1 MATSGTCAARVF
13 LILALTRSTALA
25 GQPQGPGPR
34 TPAAPLTGTARIAGR
49 VVDAATGRPVARA
62 TVRLQGLPTSPP
74 PVGTNEEGVFAFSD
88 VPPCA
93 CALSVDKAGFLS
105 SRYPDAPPTLRR
117 SARGLTIGAGT
128 VLEDLVVPLYR
139 GGAISGRV
147 VDAFGD
153 PVESATVQV
162 LRLSG
167 DGQGR
172 PRNGTE
178 TDDRGEFRVPK
189 LEPGRYLLF
198 VAHRNR
204 ADDPNE
210 AQPLPTFFPGVL
222 DASEALPIV
231 VDRGQSVGG
240 IDFALLA
247 GTTAWVEGA
256 LLDEEGERIE
266 SRRVTANARRL
277 GSGAVDYGQFP
288 MEVSPDG
295 TFRARLP
302 PGEYE
307 LEARM
312 GPRAAGRQPGES
324 ADRVGT
330 LRVTVSGTPLSDLA
344 LQLGPGVTL
353 AGRVVF
359 EGVAPPDRGSVGEV
373 LVAALSA
380 PQGARCRRGGAEAT
394 RGRRVAVETDRDWTF
409 RLPGLFGTCILSLA
423 TANLGDWSVAAVYAG
438 DTDILDRPVSFDSG
452 QDLRDVRVVVSDRR
466 TQIDLRVT
474 DENGVPTREYVA
486 LLFSVDP
493 ARWHPASGSVRP
505 FQPST
510 RPSGP
515 AQPSAVIGTSRATP
529 DRLNDLPRG
538 EYFAVALDDLPAET
552 VRNPETLAQL
562 AKSATRLTV
571 TAGANGSV
579 TLARLSFADAMKR

>member
-1 MATSGTCAARVF
+1 M
-13 LILALTRSTALA
+13 
-25 GQPQGPGPR
+25 
-34 TPAAPLTGTARIAGR
+34 
-49 VVDAATGRPVARA
+49 ARA
-62 TVRLQGLPTSPP
+62 TVRLQGLQTSLPP
-74 PVGTNEEGVFAFSD
+74 IGTNEEGAFVFDD

-128 VLEDLVVPLYR
+128 VIDDLVVPLYR

-167 DGQGR
+167 DGQAR
-172 PRNGTE
+172 ARNGAE

-210 AQPLPTFFPGVL
+210 AQPIPTFFPGVL
-222 DASEALPIV
+222 DASEALPIL
-231 VDRGQSVGG
+231 VDRGQSIGG
-240 IDFALLA
+240 IDFPLLA
-247 GTTAWVEGA
+247 GTTAWVSGIV
-256 LLDEEGERIE
+256 LDEEGERIE
-266 SRRVTANARRL
+266 SRRVTASARRL
-277 GSGAVDYGQFP
+277 GGGAVDYGQFP

-295 TFRARLP
+295 TFRSRLP

-312 GPRAAGRQPGES
+312 GSRAAGRQPGES
-324 ADRVGT
+324 DERVGT
-330 LRVTVSGTPLSDLA
+330 LHVTVSGTPLSDLT
-344 LQLGPGVTL
+344 LQVGPGVTL

-359 EGVAPPDRGSVGEV
+359 EGAAPPPPDRGSVGEV
-373 LVAALSA
+373 LVASLSA
-380 PQGARCRRGGAEAT
+380 PQGARCRRGGAETT
-394 RGRRVAVETDRDWTF
+394 RGRRAAVETDRDWTF
-409 RLPGLFGTCILSLA
+409 RLPGLFGTCILSIA
-423 TANLGDWSVAAVYAG
+423 TANLGAWSVTAVYAG
-438 DTDILDRPVSFDSG
+438 DTDILDRPVRFDSG
-452 QDLRDVRVVVSDRR
+452 QDMRDVRVVVSDRR
-466 TQIDLRVT
+466 TQLDVRVT

-486 LLFSVDP
+486 LFFSVDP
-493 ARWHPASGSVRP
+493 ARWHPTSRFIRS

-515 AQPSAVIGTSRATP
+515 AQPAAVIGTSRATP

-538 EYFAVALDDLPAET
+538 DYFAIALDDLPAEA

-562 AKSATRLTV
+562 AKSASRLNV
-571 TAGANGSV
+571 TAGTDGSV
-579 TLARLSFADAMKR
+579 TLARVSFADVTKR